1 MGGVIKG
8 KYGVKYEDIKV
19 YGMGLGWSIGL
30 GLDF

>member
-19 YGMGLGWSIGL
+19 YGMGLGYRVLDL
-30 GLDF
+30 GF